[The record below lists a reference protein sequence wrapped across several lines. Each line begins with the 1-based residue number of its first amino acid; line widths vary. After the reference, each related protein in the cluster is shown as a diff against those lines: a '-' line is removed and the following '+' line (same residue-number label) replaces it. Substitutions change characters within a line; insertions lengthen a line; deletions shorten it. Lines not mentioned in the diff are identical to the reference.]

1 MIFSVRAMRAGRHAP
16 SCCGRGPH
24 QARRHERIPR
34 RRKGAGYASDQLL
47 GYRGLAGTSKVK
59 RVNPIVRHNSRASK
73 QAAVVALL
81 NRSHGATIAA
91 IVAATGWQSHSVRGF
106 QAGVVRKKL
115 GLTLQ
120 SEKTDG
126 EGVYR
131 VIAGLDRSWR
141 QSATRPHCERRPRRS
156 ACVTLKF
163 ASSHPGRSDSN
174 FDVPGEDSA
183 ASSCT
188 SVQSLSGA
196 FATVGVTFKG
206 LLAVRARL

>member
-1 MIFSVRAMRAGRHAP
+1 M
-16 SCCGRGPH
+16 
-24 QARRHERIPR
+24 
-34 RRKGAGYASDQLL
+34 
-47 GYRGLAGTSKVK
+47 
-59 RVNPIVRHNSRASK
+59 
-73 QAAVVALL
+73 
-81 NRSHGATIAA
+81 
-91 IVAATGWQSHSVRGF
+91 RGF

-126 EGVYR
+126 ERVYR

-188 SVQSLSGA
+188 SVQCLSGA
-196 FATVGVTFKG
+196 FATVGATFT
-206 LLAVRARL
+206 AF

>member
-1 MIFSVRAMRAGRHAP
+1 M
-16 SCCGRGPH
+16 
-24 QARRHERIPR
+24 
-34 RRKGAGYASDQLL
+34 
-47 GYRGLAGTSKVK
+47 
-59 RVNPIVRHNSRASK
+59 
-73 QAAVVALL
+73 VALL
-81 NRSHGATIAA
+81 NRSQGATIAA
-91 IVAATGWQSHSVRGF
+91 IIAATGWPVRGF

-126 EGVYR
+126 ERVYR

-196 FATVGVTFKG
+196 FATVGAAAKSTTSGSAEIQSRSTVLVIVIIT
-206 LLAVRARL
+206 LLPKFFSKRVGRALGEESDGGHLPWKN